1 MRTGGCFAR
10 VTGRRPRIR
19 RLLLKGGTCLNRRS
33 PRRTSQLSLTLAVHQ
48 RVMARAE
55 ATGLTPETVLVT
67 LMDVVDEPAFRRA
80 VAARL
85 VAGLDRPAAAPSS
98 QPGRAK

>member
-1 MRTGGCFAR
+1 MPESTKPH
-10 VTGRRPRIR
+10 TH
-19 RLLLKGGTCLNRRS
+19 K
-33 PRRTSQLSLTLAVHQ
+33 QLSLTLAVHQ
-48 RVMARAE
+48 RVIARAE

-85 VAGLDRPAAAPSS
+85 LAGLDRPAAAPASPGSS
-98 QPGRAK
+98 QERAPRSAPAVQPGRAK

>member
-1 MRTGGCFAR
+1 MPEESKKKTH
-10 VTGRRPRIR
+10 
-19 RLLLKGGTCLNRRS
+19 KS
-33 PRRTSQLSLTLAVHQ
+33 LSLTLAVHQ

-80 VAARL
+80 WRR
-85 VAGLDRPAAAPSS
+85 GWSPDWTGQRPRRPRSR
-98 QPGRAK
+98 GRAK

>member
-1 MRTGGCFAR
+1 MEGA
-10 VTGRRPRIR
+10 
-19 RLLLKGGTCLNRRS
+19 TCLKNRRKKTHKS
-33 PRRTSQLSLTLAVHQ
+33 LSLTLAVHQ

-85 VAGLDRPAAAPSS
+85 VAGLDRPAAAPAS
-98 QPGRAK
+98 QPRSREVGQRAEISRG

>member
-1 MRTGGCFAR
+1 MPEESKKKTH
-10 VTGRRPRIR
+10 
-19 RLLLKGGTCLNRRS
+19 KS
-33 PRRTSQLSLTLAVHQ
+33 LSLTLAVHQ

-85 VAGLDRPAAAPSS
+85 VAGLDRPAAAPAS
-98 QPGRAK
+98 QPRSREVGQRAEISRG